1 MKNLLCL
8 ITIISLVFFA
18 GCKSKKTTDID
29 EPTGLKTEGSDLTCK
44 NVFISING
52 RKVENNIFTYG
63 ERFYVNYDDIKGF
76 SRTRNKALPG
86 MKIAIINVK
95 GDTIMKT
102 DDIYSE
108 ITDGFELQPFQLA
121 ADLTVASP
129 VQSGND
135 YTLFIKI
142 WDKKGKGTLISKFDF
157 KVKTNEQIQAE
168 PTNVTYNEIYIYS
181 QKHGK
186 IVRDG
191 KIKFDDNIY
200 IILEGLKGMKSE
212 NGKVFPGL
220 SLRITD
226 SKKTIITDF
235 DDLFA
240 EYSQSGVDEA
250 DVFMRASAKFKIE
263 QADMVNP
270 LDCEVIIWDKKSP
283 AKIKIRTVFTVD

>member
-1 MKNLLCL
+1 MKKFIYL
-8 ITIISLVFFA
+8 IAIITLSFT
-18 GCKSKKTTDID
+18 GCKSKNSTDID
-29 EPTGLKTEGSDLTCK
+29 KTTGLTTEGSKLTCG

-52 RKVENNIFTYG
+52 RKVENNVFTYG
-63 ERFYVNYDDIKGF
+63 ERFYVNYDDIKGL
-76 SRTRNKALPG
+76 SRNRNKVLPG
-86 MKIAIINVK
+86 MKIAIINSK

-102 DDIYSE
+102 DDVYSE

-129 VQSGND
+129 IQSGND

-142 WDKKGKGTLISKFDF
+142 WDKKGKGNLISKFDF
-157 KVKTNEQIQAE
+157 KVKTNEQILAE

-186 IVRDG
+186 VVRDG
-191 KIKFDDNIY
+191 RIKFDDNIY
-200 IILEGLKGMKSE
+200 IILEGLKGLKAD

-226 SKKTIITDF
+226 SKKALITDF
-235 DDLFA
+235 GDLFA
-240 EYSQSGVDEA
+240 EYSATGVDEA

-283 AKIKIRTVFTVD
+283 AKIKIKTVFTVD